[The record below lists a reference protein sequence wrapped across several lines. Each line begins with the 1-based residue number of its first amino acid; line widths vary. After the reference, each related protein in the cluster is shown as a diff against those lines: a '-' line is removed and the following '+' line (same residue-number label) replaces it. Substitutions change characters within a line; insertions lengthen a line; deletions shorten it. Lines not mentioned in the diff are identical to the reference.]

1 MGTISRDA
9 YGIFDKSGS
18 KERRIIPYTGPTS
31 YATGGDTF
39 NPETISLKLIEAL
52 VGLTIMN
59 AAKTVLWGHWD
70 RANKKILW
78 FSATATEVNNL
89 TDLSGYT
96 GNFEAIGK

>member
-9 YGIFDKSGS
+9 YAIFDKSAG
-18 KERRIIPYTGPTS
+18 KERRVFPYTGPTS
-31 YATGGDTF
+31 YATGGDTL
-39 NPETISLKLIEAL
+39 NPESISLKLIEAL
-52 VGLTIMN
+52 LGLTIMN

-70 RANKKILW
+70 RANKKIVW
-78 FSATATEVNNL
+78 VSATATEVTNA